1 MHRDGFIHAGVGVV
15 PLRHAGVGVVPLRRS
30 GSDGGGDVE
39 ELVDGY
45 GCFGGGRVVEIED
58 ESCINAGRSAGSE
71 PARQVKSRCG
81 NGGRGG
87 AGAKT
92 RGSE

>member
-1 MHRDGFIHAGVGVV
+1 MFLSTLELALCRCGTLELELFRCGRVV
-15 PLRHAGVGVVPLRRS
+15 PME
-30 GSDGGGDVE
+30 GGGVE

-45 GCFGGGRVVEIED
+45 RCFGGGRVVEIED
-58 ESCINAGRSAGSE
+58 ESCIDAGRSAGAE